1 MGQSNP
7 PLIWLG
13 DGGQVSSV
21 NDAEAKA
28 YVKVEAIREVLAD
41 SFCDLEFDSDQQL
54 MFFYNLAKGYA
65 DRAAR

>member
-1 MGQSNP
+1 MSTTNS

-13 DGGQVSSV
+13 EDGQVSSV

-54 MFFYNLAKGYA
+54 LFFYNLAKGYA
-65 DRAAR
+65 DRAA